1 MLDGMWKSLTAVVLG
16 PDNQSRSPRSVTPMW
31 EILRDLNDFR
41 SSAQPAQ
48 QSPARS

>member
-16 PDNQSRSPRSVTPMW
+16 PDNQSRSARSVTPMW

-41 SSAQPAQ
+41 SSAQ
-48 QSPARS
+48 QSPARP